1 MNEKKEKSGLAPA
14 VKAAVGDLV
23 AYVPDSVIS
32 RTLVKNDAGNVT
44 LFAFA
49 KGQGLSKH
57 SAPFDALV
65 HVVEGAVT
73 ITLGEED
80 YSLRGGDMILMPA
93 DVPHALRADENFKML
108 LVMLK
113 GRG

>member
-1 MNEKKEKSGLAPA
+1 MKKEISGLQPA
-14 VKAAVGDLV
+14 TKVIAADLS
-23 AYVPDSVIS
+23 AYAPDSVVS
-32 RTLVKNDAGNVT
+32 RTIIKNEAGNVT
-44 LFAFA
+44 SFAFA

-65 HVVEGAVT
+65 HVLEGSVT

-80 YSLRGGDMILMPA
+80 FLLRGGEMILMPA
-93 DVPHALRADENFKML
+93 NVPHALHAEENFKML

-113 GRG
+113 G